1 MSQAQDDLVAAAS
14 NPNAELA
21 TLHELANNYPGL
33 RPYIAA
39 NPRTYPAL
47 LEWLGTLGDPAVD
60 AALARRYGPAQP
72 LTSAPADGS
81 TQVLSGEQIGSQSPQ
96 AAPQQQSAV
105 ETQRQQP
112 VQPEYAQPTQSIQT
126 GQATQYQQPVQA
138 GQPTQAVQT
147 GQATQ
152 YQQPIQAGQ
161 ATQYQQPV
169 QTGQATQYQQPIQAG
184 QPVQAGRPTPE
195 GLFGIGEQAEEEAG
209 PRPTLWL
216 WILGAIAIVAVVALI
231 VWFVLS
237 NHGGGGDDTAAND
250 DPAGNSQQNEQPK
263 QPSQTPSES
272 PSPSASASA
281 SQKLTAPAPP
291 NAIEMSAFSSPSGNI
306 SCTLA
311 DDSVTCTINEHS
323 FTPSDASC
331 KNSSSSPVTWTV
343 KKDGTATSSCG
354 TSFSSTGAQLAY
366 GSAAKNNSFACT
378 SADNGIECWSQVSGQ
393 GFTLSREASNTKQ
406 QTGQN

>member
-112 VQPEYAQPTQSIQT
+112 VQPEYAQVT
-126 GQATQYQQPVQA
+126 
-138 GQPTQAVQT
+138 
-147 GQATQ
+147 
-152 YQQPIQAGQ
+152 QPIQAGQ